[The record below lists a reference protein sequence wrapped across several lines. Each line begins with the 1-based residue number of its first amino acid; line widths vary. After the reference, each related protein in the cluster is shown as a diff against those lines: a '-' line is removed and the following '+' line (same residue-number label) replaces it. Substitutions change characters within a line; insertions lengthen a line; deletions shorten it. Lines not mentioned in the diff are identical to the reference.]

1 MWFIKIV
8 NLILFPLFSFPI
20 KLPDSQPH
28 CDARLT
34 NTRFKGRTPPIPV
47 LTWLSANHVLRSVSE
62 SLHPLQFDNHSRFIM
77 WPKCGKKKSSYVCH
91 LMHEWNLDLIGPH
104 ATTDCVSSCSS
115 EKKKTALRRQPCW
128 KENTSA
134 DASNTGRLC
143 WCPVLS
149 EWTHKKQTRCSKCEL
164 LPVYYITF
172 YHLREIF
179 LIWRDKHP
187 KTGKN
192 IGYVVRQLGRQ
203 RP

>member
-1 MWFIKIV
+1 MVYKNCQFDS
-8 NLILFPLFSFPI
+8 LSPLFLSCQAAG
-20 KLPDSQPH
+20 QPTTLWRSTDKH
-28 CDARLT
+28 KVQRK
-34 NTRFKGRTPPIPV
+34 NPPIPV

-62 SLHPLQFDNHSRFIM
+62 SLHLLQFDNHSRFIM
-77 WPKCGKKKSSYVCH
+77 WPKCGEKKKSSYVCH

-104 ATTDCVSSCSS
+104 ATTDCVSSRSS
-115 EKKKTALRRQPCW
+115 EKKTALRRQPCW

-143 WCPVLS
+143 WCPILS
-149 EWTHKKQTRCSKCEL
+149 EWTHKNKQGVQKCEL

-172 YHLREIF
+172 YRLREIF

-192 IGYVVRQLGRQ
+192 IDYAVRQLGRQ
-203 RP
+203 RA